1 MPLFPMIL
9 GAALLAQT
17 PAVPGP
23 SGEPSASTTE
33 AEPVRTGEPAPY
45 SPDDV
50 QRWVDLLSNPS
61 PLERR
66 RAGDALLLAGPIAYD
81 PLRRAYQTDDSYDL
95 RRQIARLALQ
105 IYVDQRVGLPPAF
118 LGVQLGRPDYER
130 DPRIP
135 QGADALVIQDIIPG
149 TAADAARLRSGDLIV
164 RLDGE
169 TISRDTDQTRNP
181 AISRRIAERRPGDR
195 CRIGLYRGQRAIDVD
210 VTLGRRP
217 WNLSFG
223 ADATAQP
230 GWWLRPEQA
239 ARMPDVMRRFDAW
252 WREEFGPPVPGAE
265 VPAIRDPRWRLRPAL
280 PDT

>member
-1 MPLFPMIL
+1 MPLFQIIL
-9 GAALLAQT
+9 GAALLAQPPT
-17 PAVPGP
+17 VPGP
-23 SGEPSASTTE
+23 SAEPPASTTE
-33 AEPVRTGEPAPY
+33 SEPNRDADPLTL
-45 SPDDV
+45 SPDEV
-50 QRWVDLLSNPS
+50 QRCVDRLSSPS

-66 RAGDALLLAGPIAYD
+66 RAADTLLLAGPMAYE
-81 PLRRAYQTDDSYDL
+81 PLRRAYQTHDSYDL
-95 RRQIARLALQ
+95 RRQIARLAMQ
-105 IYVDQRVGLPPAF
+105 IFVDQRVGLPPAF
-118 LGVQLGRPDYER
+118 LGVQLGRPDYDR

-149 TAADAARLRSGDLIV
+149 TAADAARLRPGDLIV

-169 TISRDTDQTRNP
+169 TIARDTDLTRNP

-195 CRIGLYRGQRAIDVD
+195 CRLGIYRGQRAIDID

-239 ARMPDVMRRFDAW
+239 ARMPEVLREFDAW
-252 WREEFGPPVPGAE
+252 WRERFGPPVPGAE
-265 VPAIRDPRWRLRPAL
+265 LPASRDPRWRLRPAL
-280 PDT
+280 PNT